1 MPPEAVGEPAT
12 TVPVSAPVGFTSWR
26 RELRRAMRLTRLLAH
41 TLFGAVIAVTALGPL
56 VRRRRHDAVVRWWVR
71 GILRILNVRLEVD
84 GDISTETTLFAAN
97 HVSWLD
103 IPCLRAVL
111 DAEFVAKQEV
121 ARWPVIGRMARRAGT
136 LFLHRGERDA
146 SFAAAN
152 AMGRALGAGRS
163 VVIFPEGTTGDGRR
177 LGHFHARLYQAAIRA
192 RRPVQ
197 AVAVTYPY
205 PDDVQGC
212 ARVGRS
218 QHPASR
224 DTGTSLYGAG
234 DTTPRMDDP
243 RDGEGS
249 TTPGAVA
256 GQLDPRP
263 EPLPRR
269 SGTTGIHPA
278 VPFVGDDNL
287 GRHVWVLLAED
298 VVHVRILF
306 CPPIET
312 LDERRR
318 LAERSRAQIAVA
330 LGLEPAIELHR
341 DVIAV

>member
-41 TLFGAVIAVTALGPL
+41 TLFGAVIAVTALGLL

-71 GILRILNVRLEVD
+71 GVLRILNVRLEVD

-146 SFAAAN
+146 SLAAAN
-152 AMGRALGAGRS
+152 AMGRALETGRS

-177 LGHFHARLYQAAIRA
+177 LGHFHARLYQAAIRT

-197 AVAVTYPY
+197 AVAIDYP
-205 PDDVQGC
+205 PTDEAQ
-212 ARVGRS
+212 ARIRVAREVG
-218 QHPASR
+218 P
-224 DTGTSLYGAG
+224 GTKQ
-234 DTTPRMDDP
+234 
-243 RDGEGS
+243 
-249 TTPGAVA
+249 VK
-256 GQLDPRP
+256 PRP
-263 EPLPRR
+263 EQRP
-269 SGTTGIHPA
+269 TTSRATGVHPA
-278 VPFVGDDNL
+278 VPFVGNDNL
-287 GRHVWVLLAED
+287 GRHVWTLLAED
-298 VVHVRILF
+298 TLAVRLTF
-306 CPPIET
+306 SPSLAPGA
-312 LDERRR
+312 ERRA
-318 LAERSRAQIAVA
+318 LAERTRAQIAEA
-330 LGLEPAIELHR
+330 LGCQPTAPSVSPLPDAL
-341 DVIAV
+341 AG